1 MIEATARA
9 AAYVAGRLVT
19 AQHAGA
25 MVDRVSGVRWRFAGD
40 VQADR
45 VALTD
50 LETSCLITGR
60 AVAHG
65 PLWLFHQ
72 DTMRHLT
79 LTTQPGGTFTG
90 LDYST
95 GHTFD
100 VLAGGDG
107 IVELLDHDTGR
118 RRRYQLQLAPALASS
133 STSP

>member
-19 AQHAGA
+19 AQDAGA

-79 LTTQPGGTFTG
+79 LNTEPGGAFHG

-95 GHTFD
+95 GHAYD

-107 IVELLDHDTGR
+107 AVEVLDYETGR
-118 RRRYQLQLAPALASS
+118 WRRYQLQLTPALASP
-133 STSP
+133 STSH